1 MNVMIR
7 VCVKLFCID
16 AHQILLWWFDL
27 NNVMK
32 VDDDDDNDDDDDDNV
47 SISSTGVNV

>member
-32 VDDDDDNDDDDDDNV
+32 DDDDDDDNV